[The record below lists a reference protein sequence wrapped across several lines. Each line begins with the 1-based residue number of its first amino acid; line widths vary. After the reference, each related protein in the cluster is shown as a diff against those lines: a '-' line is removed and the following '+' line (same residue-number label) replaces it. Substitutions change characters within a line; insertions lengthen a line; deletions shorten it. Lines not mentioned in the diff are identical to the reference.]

1 MSSRGKHWRLF
12 HGLYEFWFC
21 FHSFSILAFIEGRK
35 MFWSCVLLNL
45 VLTDREELFE
55 APEIW
60 SDPWRKLPQ
69 DDSIHGYKAR
79 RISKSNIFLE
89 KRASTPLGMFYQE
102 RDTEVKSN
110 PSALF
115 GIIAVFD
122 FGLCIWQ
129 SIWRLWRRS
138 SEDQQKWCKEWGPA
152 PMRGLSGIRTV

>member
-1 MSSRGKHWRLF
+1 MSSRCKCWWLF

-21 FHSFSILAFIEGRK
+21 FHSFSILTFIEGRR
-35 MFWSCVLLNL
+35 MFWRCVLLNL

-60 SDPWRKLPQ
+60 YEPGRKVPQ
-69 DDSIHGYKAR
+69 DDSIHDYKAK
-79 RISKSNIFLE
+79 RIRKSNIFLG
-89 KRASTPLGMFYQE
+89 KKASIPLGMFYQE

-122 FGLCIWQ
+122 FGLCIWLR
-129 SIWRLWRRS
+129 IWRLWRKS
-138 SEDQQKWCKEWGPA
+138 SEDQQKWCKKRGLA
-152 PMRGLSGIRTV
+152 PKRGLSGIRTV

>member
-1 MSSRGKHWRLF
+1 MKHLKSDLSLGERY
-12 HGLYEFWFC
+12 HKMIAYMITKQGGLARAIYFW
-21 FHSFSILAFIEGRK
+21 K
-35 MFWSCVLLNL
+35 
-45 VLTDREELFE
+45 
-55 APEIW
+55 
-60 SDPWRKLPQ
+60 
-69 DDSIHGYKAR
+69 
-79 RISKSNIFLE
+79 

-138 SEDQQKWCKEWGPA
+138 SEDQQK
-152 PMRGLSGIRTV
+152 

>member
-1 MSSRGKHWRLF
+1 
-12 HGLYEFWFC
+12 
-21 FHSFSILAFIEGRK
+21 

-45 VLTDREELFE
+45 ALTHREGLFE

-60 SDPWRKLPQ
+60 YEPWRKVPQ
-69 DDSIHGYKAR
+69 DDSIYDYKAK
-79 RISKSNIFLE
+79 RIRKSNIFLE

-122 FGLCIWQ
+122 FGLFIWQ
-129 SIWRLWRRS
+129 WIYGDSG
-138 SEDQQKWCKEWGPA
+138 EGPA
-152 PMRGLSGIRTV
+152 KISKSDVRNGD